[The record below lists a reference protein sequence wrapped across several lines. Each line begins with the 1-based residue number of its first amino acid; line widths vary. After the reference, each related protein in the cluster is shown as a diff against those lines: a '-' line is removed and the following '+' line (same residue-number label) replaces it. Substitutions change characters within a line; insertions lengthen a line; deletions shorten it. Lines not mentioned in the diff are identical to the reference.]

1 MCVQT
6 HTYTNLPLTN
16 PGHMI
21 CGDVLTTCPSAVS
34 STCLN
39 IMFHH
44 PEHLLKK
51 SGSPSHSK
59 EGRRRK
65 KPQVNE
71 NQFSFLPPF
80 LFFLLPFSE
89 QKSDKLVAPSLQHP
103 WDEEVRA
110 DMETDPPWRPWVC
123 LPEVSG
129 AQSRPV
135 P

>member
-1 MCVQT
+1 
-6 HTYTNLPLTN
+6 
-16 PGHMI
+16 
-21 CGDVLTTCPSAVS
+21 
-34 STCLN
+34 
-39 IMFHH
+39 MFHH

-89 QKSDKLVAPSLQHP
+89 QKSDKLVAPSLQQS
-103 WDEEVRA
+103 WDKEVRA

-123 LPEVSG
+123 LPAVSG

-135 P
+135 PRGHSHESSGPRGVSGKDSEEFMGGRACPHGQQ